1 MKDYIVCIEFT
12 NSKNNYSVDHI
23 NESELS
29 SVINAYKLGN
39 RTFTISGITLKLSKP
54 TKFKIYKI
62 SNNQQLSRSV
72 LANAAVGLA
81 LGVHSKKYT
90 ISFLQNTNSCEDVTA
105 NYIGNLEFGE
115 LKRTNQNKSD
125 FISKKRI
132 DEISAINKDKFDLT
146 KVLQLCKEI
155 NDAWKHEHYISVGI
169 LLRALKDH
177 IPPIFNCKNFSEVS
191 NNYGNG
197 KNRSFSGNMKNLEN
211 SSKHISDKLIH
222 SQIKKTE
229 TLPNEVQVNFSA
241 DVDVL
246 LEEIVRIL
254 K

>member
-1 MKDYIVCIEFT
+1 MKDYIVCIEF
-12 NSKNNYSVDHI
+12 NIDKNNYSVDHI

-39 RTFTISGITLKLSKP
+39 RTFTISGTTYKLSKP

-62 SNNQQLSRSV
+62 SNHQQLSRSV
-72 LANAAVGLA
+72 FTKAAVSLV
-81 LGVHSKKYT
+81 LSVPSKIYT
-90 ISFLQNTNSCEDVTA
+90 ISLLENNTSCEDVTA
-105 NYIGNLEFGE
+105 NYIGNLQFGE
-115 LKRTNQNKSD
+115 LKRTNEKNSD

-132 DEISAINKDKFDLT
+132 DEISAINKDKFDLI
-146 KVLQLCKEI
+146 KVLQFCKEI
-155 NDAWKHEHYISVGI
+155 NDAWKLENYISVGVLI
-169 LLRALKDH
+169 RALKDH
-177 IPPIFNCKNFSEVS
+177 IPPIFDCKNFSEVA
-191 NNYGNG
+191 NNYGAG
-197 KNRSFSGNMKNLEN
+197 KSFSRSMKYLED
-211 SSKHISDKLIH
+211 SSKNISDRLIH
-222 SQIKKTE
+222 SHIKKSE